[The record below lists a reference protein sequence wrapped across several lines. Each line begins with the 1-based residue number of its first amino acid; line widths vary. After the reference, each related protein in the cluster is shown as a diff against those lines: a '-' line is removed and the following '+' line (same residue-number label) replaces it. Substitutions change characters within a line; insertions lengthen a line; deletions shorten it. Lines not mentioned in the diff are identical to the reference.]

1 MFSFLFF
8 VAIMSAMFTGCSK
21 DDDGA
26 GFDKTELLGY
36 WSSETDE
43 FELFADGTC
52 YYAELTTTAKGT
64 FVVDGDRLIFKLV
77 WSDDHSTDILVY
89 TIKSLEKQKRMV
101 LADEDGDL
109 FTFHYNGDKYGDK

>member
-8 VAIMSAMFTGCSK
+8 VAIMSAMLTSCSK
-21 DDDGA
+21 DDDDA

-36 WSSETDE
+36 WESETDD

-52 YYAELTTTAKGT
+52 YYSELSINAKGT
-64 FVVDGDRLIFKLV
+64 YVVDGNKLSFKIV

-89 TIKSLEKQKRMV
+89 TIKSLEKKKRMV

-109 FTFHYNGDKYGDK
+109 FTFYYVGDK